1 MKSHEIQFF
10 FLSQLSSSPKS
21 AKQFHGALTV
31 NTQQSKLQEG
41 SDGDGGTWK
50 SRNWRNPQSKVGGCL
65 ATAASHPRA
74 VLVGGNPGE
83 MPGSWGC

>member
-10 FLSQLSSSPKS
+10 FLSQLSSSPNL

-41 SDGDGGTWK
+41 SDGDGGAWK
-50 SRNWRNPQSKVGGCL
+50 SRNRQNP
-65 ATAASHPRA
+65 
-74 VLVGGNPGE
+74 
-83 MPGSWGC
+83 